1 MLDFSEAL
9 DDEISSSNYR
19 VADRVSRN
27 VKRRSSCSL
36 KKKKK
41 KQETWPEST
50 PMLGLR
56 DIGFRYPR
64 WIVERKERMRPNLIR
79 FNEFN
84 PLLDTIHPIS

>member
-27 VKRRSSCSL
+27 VKRRAAL
-36 KKKKK
+36 KKKK
-41 KQETWPEST
+41 ETWPEST
-50 PMLGLR
+50 SVLGVC

-64 WIVERKERMRPNLIR
+64 
-79 FNEFN
+79 
-84 PLLDTIHPIS
+84 

>member
-27 VKRRSSCSL
+27 VKRRSSYSL
-36 KKKKK
+36 KKKK

-84 PLLDTIHPIS
+84 SLLDTIHPIS

>member
-1 MLDFSEAL
+1 
-9 DDEISSSNYR
+9 
-19 VADRVSRN
+19 
-27 VKRRSSCSL
+27 
-36 KKKKK
+36 
-41 KQETWPEST
+41 
-50 PMLGLR
+50 MLGLR